1 MSSLIYRGDRIAGRY
16 LLQEELGR
24 GGHGVVF
31 RALDEETQTPVAVK
45 VLNDE
50 YANEDQYVLRR
61 WREAQS
67 LAALWGTSV
76 VQVHEFDTDARGFV
90 YMVMELLEGDAL
102 DEHLYQREGFGDRMN
117 PLDVIEALGPVAHA
131 LATEIGRAS
140 CRERV

>member
-45 VLNDE
+45 ELNDE
-50 YANEDQYVLRR
+50 YANEDQYVLRL

-90 YMVMELLEGDAL
+90 YMVMGAA
-102 DEHLYQREGFGDRMN
+102 RGRCARRA
-117 PLDVIEALGPVAHA
+117 PLPA
-131 LATEIGRAS
+131 
-140 CRERV
+140 